1 MEISPDQIIYW
12 QWGPVTLNAALVF
25 SWAAMGLLVVG
36 AALGTRHVTAGPQLS
51 RWQNLLEV
59 IVTGIL
65 DQIEAASL
73 QNPRRYLPFVG
84 TLFLYIVTCNVID
97 IVPGFEAP
105 TASLTTSA
113 ALAFCVF
120 VAVPVYGVANRG
132 LKGYL
137 RHYIRPS
144 PFMLPFNI
152 IGEVSRT
159 VALAIRLFGNIMSG
173 NLIVAILVS
182 LAPLLFPVAM
192 QLFGL
197 LIGVIQAY
205 VFAVLALVYIASGA
219 RVQADHEPDG
229 VRDDRARENGDD
241 ANPSTSFSSSSEHHG

>member
-12 QWGPVTLNAALVF
+12 QWGPVTLNATLVF
-25 SWAAMGLLVVG
+25 SWVAMGLLVAG
-36 AALGTRHVTAGPQLS
+36 AGLGTRNLTAGPKLS

-84 TLFLYIVTCNVID
+84 TLFLYIVTCSVLD
-97 IVPGFEAP
+97 VVPGFEAP
-105 TASLTTSA
+105 TASLTTPS
-113 ALAFCVF
+113 ALALCVF
-120 VAVPVYGVANRG
+120 VAVPVYGIASRG
-132 LKGYL
+132 LKGYF
-137 RHYIRPS
+137 RRYIRPS

-173 NLIVAILVS
+173 NLIVAILLS

-192 QLFGL
+192 QALGL

-219 RVQADHEPDG
+219 RAQ
-229 VRDDRARENGDD
+229 DDRAQDDHARENGDD
-241 ANPSTSFSSSSEHHG
+241 TNPPTSFSSSPEHHG

>member
-1 MEISPDQIIYW
+1 MEISPDQIVYW
-12 QWGPVTLNAALVF
+12 QWEPVTLNATLVF
-25 SWAAMGLLVVG
+25 SWAAIGLLVAG
-36 AALGTRHVTAGPQLS
+36 SALGTRHLTAGPQLS

-59 IVTGIL
+59 IVTSIL

-84 TLFLYIVTCNVID
+84 TLFLYIVTCSVLD
-97 IVPGFEAP
+97 VVPGFEAP
-105 TASLTTSA
+105 TASLTTPA
-113 ALAFCVF
+113 ALALCVF
-120 VAVPVYGVANRG
+120 VAVPVYGIANRG

-137 RHYIRPS
+137 RRYIRPS

-173 NLIVAILVS
+173 NLIVAILLS
-182 LAPLLFPVAM
+182 LAPLLFPVVM
-192 QLFGL
+192 QAFGL

-219 RVQADHEPDG
+219 RVQEEDRTQNQG
-229 VRDDRARENGDD
+229 VAH
-241 ANPSTSFSSSSEHHG
+241 PSTSFSSSSEHHG